1 MDANKNSH
9 RQNEMDMSKKIRPS
23 LTNLRR
29 ETKFSG
35 IPKAL
40 PLKALVE
47 KADFNASDTPVSDT
61 NDDLNDSIKVGKAL
75 ENPETQEEIEQSIK
89 EDAKLSKKDVKNIGI
104 ILAVVIG
111 IFILALGSLDLAD
124 GDNTS
129 GMVKSVDELHKA
141 NLAGE
146 LSEDRGYLYNGFSF
160 VKYDGL
166 WWTILKVM
174 DERLVQVRLHFAPK
188 ELEKVTVLGE
198 LNDDFN
204 EGEEIFI
211 AINPNVQDKYYTL
224 AISELSFNVAS
235 GVGRTPVGTCTEEN
249 EACVERPILS
259 CDHNPENKPIIELS
273 LTGSPGVFYDGACVK
288 LQGEEYTLVKSV
300 DRFLYEWYQVMG

>member
-1 MDANKNSH
+1 MDTNKNPH
-9 RQNEMDMSKKIRPS
+9 HQNELDI
-23 LTNLRR
+23 
-29 ETKFSG
+29 
-35 IPKAL
+35 
-40 PLKALVE
+40 
-47 KADFNASDTPVSDT
+47 FNVSDT
-61 NDDLNDSIKVGKAL
+61 KVPDTNDGMNDSSMNDPIKVGKAL
-75 ENPETQEEIEQSIK
+75 EYPETQEEVELSIK

-129 GMVKSVDELHKA
+129 GMVKSVDELHRA

-166 WWTILKVM
+166 WWTILKIM

-188 ELEKVTVLGE
+188 ELEEVTVLGE
-198 LNDDFN
+198 LNDNFN
-204 EGEEIFI
+204 KGEEVFI
-211 AINPNVQDKYYTL
+211 AIDPNVQDKYYTL
-224 AISELSFNVAS
+224 AVSELSFNVAS
-235 GVGRTPVGTCTEEN
+235 GVDRTPVGTCTEEN
-249 EACVERPILS
+249 EACVGRPILS
-259 CDHNPENKPIIELS
+259 CDNNQENKPTIELS

-288 LQGEEYTLVKSV
+288 LQGEEYALVKSV
-300 DRFLYEWYQVMG
+300 DRFLYEWYQVMGSS